1 MSAVYLNY
9 SQAELDRA
17 YDQSCWAPGMADTLA
32 AYTALSLAQ
41 RQETPAETVRYADD
55 DMGGIDVFNGSAD
68 GPLIYFLHGGAWRS
82 GDRSMY
88 SFLARNLERTGCPL
102 AVPDYPK
109 IQSVGLPAM
118 VDRVAAALRALLA
131 QRPDYAR
138 RGLVLAGHSS
148 GAHLAACLATGAG
161 GADIAQ
167 RVSACLLVSGIY
179 DMEPVLLSSRRNYV
193 DLTGAEALRL
203 SPLEHIEVLEPGRIV
218 LAYGSRESPE
228 FVRQAEAFGRA
239 LVSMRHDVR
248 MLRIEDRDHFSIL
261 LECND
266 PASAL
271 WQALTSLTAS
281 TPRCEAPRTKEMQ
294 GPD

>member
-9 SQAELDRA
+9 TQAELNQA
-17 YDQSCWAPGMADTLA
+17 YDQSCWAPEMGDTLA
-32 AYTALSLAQ
+32 TYAALSLAQ
-41 RQETPAETVRYADD
+41 REETPPEVFRYEEDA
-55 DMGGIDVFNGSAD
+55 MGGIDVFNGSAE

-88 SFLARNLERTGCPL
+88 SFLARNLGRIGCPL

-118 VDRVAAALRALLA
+118 VGRVAAALRELLV

-161 GADIAQ
+161 GIDIAE

-179 DMEPVLLSSRRNYV
+179 DMEPVLLSSRRSYV
-193 DLTGAEALRL
+193 EVTEAEARRL
-203 SPLEHIEVLEPGRIV
+203 SPLVHVEALEPGRIT

-228 FVRQAEAFGRA
+228 FIRQAEEFGRVLA
-239 LVSMRHDVR
+239 SMRRDVR
-248 MLRIEDRDHFSIL
+248 MLRVEDRDHFTIL
-261 LECND
+261 LDCSN

-271 WQALTSLTAS
+271 WQALTSLVAS
-281 TPRCEAPRTKEMQ
+281 TQRCEAPHTREMQ